1 ALLPYSVGDTS
12 IPRTPHHPDP
22 TSPRDYGPVVRSV
35 PRWHYR
41 PAEPESEEEV
51 TIRLPEHPAIK
62 KAANHAAFFTSA
74 IYLSCRLAPRS
85 ERRSRTADRCS
96 LFSLTVWLLSFRR
109 CGRLS

>member
-1 ALLPYSVGDTS
+1 M
-12 IPRTPHHPDP
+12 
-22 TSPRDYGPVVRSV
+22 
-35 PRWHYR
+35 
-41 PAEPESEEEV
+41 
-51 TIRLPEHPAIK
+51 PEHPAIK